1 MKKII
6 ALFPF
11 GLILTVSIAS
21 AQPKEFGL
29 GIIIGEPTGLS
40 WEYGRASNQSLA
52 GALAWSLRKDNAFY
66 LHVDNLFYGEDF
78 VTEDRSRTMLY
89 FGVGGRLILWDESV
103 LGLRIPLGVAHLFR
117 PVPIKI
123 FLEIVPVLDL
133 FPETQF
139 DLSAAL
145 GVRYFFP
152 R

>member
-1 MKKII
+1 MQKI
-6 ALFPF
+6 ATL
-11 GLILTVSIAS
+11 LILILSAAMAS
-21 AQPKEFGL
+21 AQPKGWGL
-29 GIIIGEPTGLS
+29 GITIGEPTGLS
-40 WEYGRASNQSLA
+40 WEYGRAKNQALA

-66 LHVDNLFYGEDF
+66 LHVDHLFYGDDF
-78 VTEDRSRTMLY
+78 VKEDRSRTMLY

-103 LGLRIPLGVAHLFR
+103 VGLRIPLGGAHLFR
-117 PVPIKI
+117 PMPIKI

-139 DLSAAL
+139 DLSVAL